1 MIKYIR
7 QIRGISSKISFRVEI
22 NNDTKKEGVFM
33 DFNELI
39 GKRRSVRNFSSEKE
53 ISKELI
59 EEIIVKSYQAPSWKN
74 SQTARYYVAC
84 TPEAIEKVR
93 KALPEFNNRS
103 SANSALVITTFV
115 KDISGFSAGTA
126 ENELSNKWGA
136 YDLGLNNAYFILA
149 AKDMG
154 LDTLIMGLRDA
165 NMLREQFNIPKTEQI
180 TAVIALGYGSNQP
193 SIRTDRK
200 IDSSAKFF

>member
-1 MIKYIR
+1 
-7 QIRGISSKISFRVEI
+7 
-22 NNDTKKEGVFM
+22 M

-39 GKRRSVRNFSSEKE
+39 LKRRSVRTYAPDKE

-59 EEIIVKSYQAPSWKN
+59 EEIITASYQAPSWKN

-103 SANSALVITTFV
+103 SENAALVITTFV
-115 KDISGFSAGTA
+115 KDISGFNGGVA
-126 ENELSNKWGA
+126 EDELSNKWGA

-149 AKDMG
+149 AKERG

-165 NMLREQFNIPKTEQI
+165 RLLREEFNIPKTEQI
-180 TAVIALGYGSNQP
+180 TAVIALGYGAKQSSP
-193 SIRTDRK
+193 RRDRE
-200 IDSSAKFF
+200 IDGSAKFF

>member
-1 MIKYIR
+1 MEY
-7 QIRGISSKISFRVEI
+7 
-22 NNDTKKEGVFM
+22 
-33 DFNELI
+33 NELI
-39 GKRRSVRNFSSEKE
+39 KERRSVRSFSPNRE

-59 EEIIVKSYQAPSWKN
+59 EEIITASYQAPSWKN

-103 SANSALVITTFV
+103 SANAALVVTTFV
-115 KDISGFSAGTA
+115 KDVAGFTAGVA

-149 AKDMG
+149 AKERG
-154 LDTLIMGLRDA
+154 LDTLIMGIRDAAILRDA
-165 NMLREQFNIPKTEQI
+165 FNIPITEQI
-180 TAVIALGYGSNQP
+180 TAVIALGYGAKQP
-193 SIRTDRK
+193 SPRADRE
-200 IDSSAKFF
+200 ISGSAKFF